1 MSNGPGKRTFP
12 GPFKL
17 VNPEDEERDTS
28 HVQRLSGPAPA
39 GSYHAEEEQAFE
51 LEAPPASWRDSVL
64 ESLEE
69 LKGGQAKLFTGQTEL
84 SAAFGGVK
92 AEVAALIPR
101 VQKLEAAARWK
112 VWALRVG
119 KAAIPLLAAALGRYA
134 PELAKHL
141 PDILELFAKAAADAP
156 I

>member
-1 MSNGPGKRTFP
+1 MSNGPGKRNPT
-12 GPFKL
+12 GPFRL
-17 VNPEDEERDTS
+17 VNVEAE
-28 HVQRLSGPAPA
+28 RLSGTVPA
-39 GSYHAEEEQAFE
+39 GTQRPEEEPVFE
-51 LEAPPASWRDSVL
+51 LETPPATWRDDVL

-69 LKGGQAKLFTGQTEL
+69 LKSGQAKLFVGQTEL
-84 SAAFGGVK
+84 SQAFGGVK

-119 KAAIPLLAAALGRYA
+119 KAAIPLLAAVLGRYA

-141 PDILELFAKAAADAP
+141 PDLLELFAKVAADAP